1 MKKTNNAE
9 NRRKL
14 RLGGY
19 SVALVGIVLALI
31 IAVNLIVGALPTKYT
46 RIDASELQLYT
57 LSDETVSYLKGIDQD
72 VTMYL
77 VTQNGAENNDV
88 YEILSKYAAENDR
101 LRIVIKDPSL
111 YPQFAE
117 KYTSAELSE
126 NSVIVESGDKFK
138 VVDSREMFVLDYN
151 AYYSTGQQSYTYEG
165 EGRITAAVSYVTSNA
180 LPGLYLLTGH
190 GEAAVSE
197 NIMTSLENKNYVI
210 TEDLSLLTAGE
221 VPAECDMLMINLP
234 TQDISDKEADMILDY
249 MEEGG
254 HLMLITSP
262 SDTEM
267 PNLMRVAES
276 YGLAM
281 QSGVVMDNDP
291 DHFVENYVTL
301 IPDKLSHEITSE
313 QIEKKTVTFMPFAH
327 GISIMD
333 QYRSTVTVSGLLET
347 SADAYLKTN
356 IEGLKAIEEKKER
369 DIDGPFLLG
378 AAAEEIYNGTE
389 TRMVWYSSGMME
401 YYDALTG
408 GANTDLILR
417 SFDWMFGE
425 TAVGV
430 NVPAKS
436 MDRSTMVTTASQ
448 TLIWILLMV
457 IILPIG
463 CLVFGFV
470 YWIRRRKR

>member
-1 MKKTNNAE
+1 MKKTNSAE
-9 NRRKL
+9 SRRKL

-19 SVALVGIVLALI
+19 SVALVCIVLALLV
-31 IAVNLIVGALPTKYT
+31 AVNLIVGALPSKYT

-77 VTQNGAENNDV
+77 ITQNGAENNDV

-101 LRIVIKDPSL
+101 LRVVIKDPSL

-117 KYTSAELSE
+117 KYTAEGVSE

-138 VVDSREMFVLDYN
+138 VVDSSEMFVLDYN
-151 AYYSTGQQSYTYEG
+151 AYYTTGETNYTYEG
-165 EGRITAAVSYVTSNA
+165 EGRITAAVSYVTSTA
-180 LPGLYLLTGH
+180 LPELYLLTGH
-190 GEAAVSE
+190 GEEVLSE
-197 NIMTSLENKNYVI
+197 NMTESLTNKNYVL
-210 TEDLSLLTAGE
+210 TADFSLLTAGE
-221 VPAECDMLMINLP
+221 VPAACDMLMINLP
-234 TQDISDKEADMILDY
+234 KQDISDKEADMILSY
-249 MEEGG
+249 MEDGG
-254 HLMLITSP
+254 HLMMITAP
-262 SDTEM
+262 DDTEM

-281 QSGVVMDNDP
+281 QRGVVMDGTA
-291 DHFVENYVTL
+291 DHHYDNYM
-301 IPDKLSHEITSE
+301 IPVADKLSHAITDD
-313 QIEKKTVTFMPFAH
+313 QIENKKVTLMPFSH

-333 QYRSTVTVSGLLET
+333 QYRSTVTVTGLLET
-347 SADAYLKTN
+347 SVDAYLKTN
-356 IEGLKAIEEKKER
+356 VEGIDTYEKENG
-369 DIDGPFLLG
+369 DVDGPFLLG

-389 TRMVWYSSGMME
+389 TRLVWYSSGMME
-401 YYDALTG
+401 YCDLVTG
-408 GANTDLILR
+408 NANTDLILR

-448 TLIWILLMV
+448 TLFWIVLMV
-457 IILPIG
+457 LLIPAAL
-463 CLVFGFV
+463 LVFGFV
-470 YWIRRRKR
+470 YWLRRRKR